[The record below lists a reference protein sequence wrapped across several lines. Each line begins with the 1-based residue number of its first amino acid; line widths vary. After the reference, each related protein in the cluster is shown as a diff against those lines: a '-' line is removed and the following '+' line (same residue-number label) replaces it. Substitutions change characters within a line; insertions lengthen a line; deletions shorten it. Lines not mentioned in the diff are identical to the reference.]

1 MVDAILWYLIIS
13 LLGWL
18 VFPILYRLTPALA
31 DRGFA
36 LSRTFG
42 WLLWGY
48 LFWLLASLGVLRND
62 SGGLLFSLLL
72 LVLLTILSFRKIDRG
87 EFSGWLRSQIRLV
100 LVIEAL
106 FLASFGLMALVRAA
120 NPEILGT
127 EKPMELAFINAIL
140 NSPTFPPH
148 DPWLSG
154 YAISYYYFGYV
165 LAAMVAKIAGTS
177 GGVAFNLGIT
187 AVFALSAIGIY
198 GIVFD
203 LLAARRKGA
212 TLPAQRG
219 DEIGLPLLG
228 PVFLLLVGNLEG
240 FLHVLHTR
248 GLFWRVTAA
257 GEQVSAFWRWLD
269 ILDLNQPPV
278 QPYSWIPSGW
288 WWWWRA
294 SRVLQDYDFAGKTRE
309 IIDEFPAFSYL
320 LADLHPHVLAMPFAF
335 LGMGFVLNLVLG
347 GAEGRLPWT
356 QQRVKNRSLAWIGI
370 GTFLF
375 GFVLA
380 WMGLSGVS
388 LRLSLIGLLGV
399 LAGGSLLII
408 LWQPISQFGL
418 AIFTGDETGERQV
431 GLPVFIN
438 SSYFLVCALV
448 LGALGF
454 LNLWDFPFYMG
465 LFAVC
470 YGMVRYLKRRREEGL
485 PEAPSDS
492 VSGGRLGLFLRDVIW
507 VGLILGF
514 VSLLL
519 YLPFYLSFSS
529 QAGGVIPSMVFITRG
544 AHLWVMFGVLL
555 LPITF
560 YLVFLWVD
568 YGSSANL
575 GKGFLIVLTFALVAL
590 ILSILMAVLIV
601 SLPSVG
607 DIFLGNFAAPNGG
620 ALIRETL
627 IRRLRSPG
635 GWITLTTLLTLAL
648 ALLLPPRKQRK
659 EPDSGWL
666 TPADAYV
673 LLLIL
678 FGGLLVF
685 GPEFF
690 YLRDQFGSRMNTIFK
705 FYYQAWLMWAV
716 AAAFGSAVLLKVLSP
731 RKSLMYSIGLILLI
745 GMGMTYTLLGLWN
758 KTAGF
763 SSLAG
768 WTLDGT
774 AYIAQQSPDEIS
786 AIDWLSKSPPG
797 VVAEA
802 VGNSY
807 SGYARVATLSG
818 KPTVLGWPGHESQWR
833 GGAREMG
840 SRQVDIQTLYCTANW
855 EQAKAIIQQY
865 NIRYIYVGSL
875 ERTTYTPQSC
885 GAGLSE
891 AKFSQNLIRAYH
903 QGDVTIYQTP

>member
-1 MVDAILWYLIIS
+1 MWDAILWYLIIS

-18 VFPILYRLTPALA
+18 VFPFLYRLTPGLA
-31 DRGFA
+31 DRGYA

-42 WLLWGY
+42 WLVWGY
-48 LFWLLASLGVLRND
+48 LFWLLASLGFLRND
-62 SGGLLFSLLL
+62 PGGLLLPLFL
-72 LVLLTILSFRKIDRG
+72 LVLLSLLSFRKRDRG
-87 EFSGWLRSQIRLV
+87 EIIGWLRSQINLV
-100 LVIEAL
+100 LAIELL
-106 FLASFGLMALVRAA
+106 FLVSFSLMALVRAA

-165 LAAMVAKIAGTS
+165 LVAMVAKLAGTP
-177 GGVAFNLGIT
+177 GGVAFNLGVT

-198 GIVFD
+198 GIVYD

-212 TLPAQRG
+212 NLSAQKR
-219 DEIGLPLLG
+219 EVGLPLLG
-228 PVFLLLVGNLEG
+228 PVFLLLAGNLEG

-248 GLFWRVTAA
+248 GLFWRVNAA
-257 GEQVSAFWRWLD
+257 GEQVSAFWKWLD

-309 IIDEFPAFSYL
+309 IIDEFPVFSYL

-335 LGMGFVLNLVLG
+335 LGMGFVLNLVLA

-356 QQRVKNRSLAWIGI
+356 QQRVRNRSLAWTGI
-370 GTFLF
+370 VTFLL
-375 GFVLA
+375 GFI
-380 WMGLSGVS
+380 LSWLGFRGDS
-388 LRLSLIGLLGV
+388 LRLSLLGLFGV
-399 LAGGSLLII
+399 LVGGSLLIL

-418 AIFTGDETGERQV
+418 AIFTRGETGERRV
-431 GLPVFIN
+431 GFPILIN
-438 SSYFLVCALV
+438 PFYFLVCALV

-454 LNLWDFPFYMG
+454 LNLWDFPFYVG

-470 YGMVRYLKRRREEGL
+470 YGMVQFMKHQRVESL
-485 PEAPSDS
+485 PENAPDMAK
-492 VSGGRLGLFLRDVIW
+492 GYPLGFFLRDVIW
-507 VGLILGF
+507 VGLVLGI
-514 VSLLL
+514 VSFLL

-555 LPITF
+555 VPIAF
-560 YLVFLWVD
+560 YLTFLWMD
-568 YGSSANL
+568 HGRAANL
-575 GKGFLIVLTFALVAL
+575 RKGFLVVLTFTLVAL
-590 ILSILMAVLIV
+590 VLSILMAVLIM
-601 SLPSVG
+601 SLPTIG
-607 DIFLGNFAAPNGG
+607 DIFLGNFAAPDGG
-620 ALIRETL
+620 ALIGETL
-627 IRRLRSPG
+627 SRRLRSPG
-635 GWITLTTLLTLAL
+635 GWITLMALLSVTL
-648 ALLLPPRKQRK
+648 ALLLPARKNPKQ
-659 EPDSGWL
+659 PDSGWL
-666 TPADAYV
+666 TPAEVYT
-673 LLLIL
+673 LLLTL

-705 FYYQAWLMWAV
+705 FYYQAWLMWSV

-731 RKSLMYSIGLILLI
+731 RKNLVFSIGLVVLI
-745 GMGMTYTLLGLWN
+745 GMGMTYTIFGLWN

-763 SSLAG
+763 SAPEG

-774 AYIAQQSPDEIS
+774 SYLARQSPDEMA
-786 AIDWLSKSPPG
+786 AIGWLSDAPPG

-802 VGNSY
+802 VGGSY

-818 KPTVLGWPGHESQWR
+818 KPTVLGWPGHEIQWR
-833 GGAREMG
+833 GGTREMG
-840 SRQVDIQTLYCTANW
+840 SRQVDIQTLYCTSNW
-855 EQAKAIIQQY
+855 EQAKTIIQQY

-875 ERTTYTPQSC
+875 ERAAYTPQSC
-885 GAGLSE
+885 GTGLSE
-891 AKFSQNLIRAYH
+891 AKFSQNLILVYQ
-903 QGDVTIYQTP
+903 QGNVTIYQTP

>member
-1 MVDAILWYLIIS
+1 MLDAILWYLIIS
-13 LLGWL
+13 LMGWL
-18 VFPILYRLTPALA
+18 VFPMIYRLTPALA

-62 SGGLLFSLLL
+62 PGGLLFSLLL
-72 LVLLTILSFRKIDRG
+72 IVLLTILSFRKIDRG
-87 EFSGWLRSQIRLV
+87 EFSGWLRSQMRLV

-165 LAAMVAKIAGTS
+165 LVAMVAKIAGTP

-187 AVFALSAIGIY
+187 TVFALSAIGIY
-198 GIVFD
+198 GIVYD
-203 LLAARRKGA
+203 LLAARLKGA
-212 TLPAQRG
+212 DLPGRRN
-219 DEIGLPLLG
+219 EIGLPLLG
-228 PVFLLLVGNLEG
+228 PVFLLLVGNFEG

-257 GEQVSAFWRWLD
+257 GEQVSAFWSWLD
-269 ILDLNQPPV
+269 ILNLNQPPA

-294 SRVLQDYDFAGKTRE
+294 SRVLQDYDFAGATRE

-356 QQRVKNRSLAWIGI
+356 QQRVKNRSLAWIGMI
-370 GTFLF
+370 AFLL
-375 GFVLA
+375 GLMLS
-380 WMGLSGVS
+380 WMGLSGGS
-388 LRLSLIGLLGV
+388 LRLSLLGLLGV

-408 LWQPISQFGL
+408 LWQTINRFGL
-418 AIFTGDETGERQV
+418 AIFTSDDTGERRV
-431 GLPVFIN
+431 GFPVFIN
-438 SSYFLVCALV
+438 PLYFLVCALV

-470 YGMVRYLKRRREEGL
+470 YGLIRYLKRRREES
-485 PEAPSDS
+485 PSEDPSDVERGS
-492 VSGGRLGLFLRDVIW
+492 PLWLFLRDIIW
-507 VGLILGF
+507 IGLILGV

-529 QAGGVIPSMVFITRG
+529 QAGGVIPSMVFITQG

-555 LPITF
+555 LPIAL
-560 YLVFLWVD
+560 YLAFLWRGH
-568 YGSSANL
+568 GSSANL
-575 GKGFLIVLTFALVAL
+575 RTGLLVVSTFAIVAL
-590 ILSILMAVLIV
+590 VLSILMAVLIV
-601 SLPSVG
+601 SLPTIG
-607 DIFLGNFAAPNGG
+607 DIFLGNFAAPDGG

-635 GWITLTTLLTLAL
+635 GWVTLTTLLTVTL
-648 ALLLPPRKQRK
+648 ALLLPSRKQRK

-666 TPADAYV
+666 NPAEIFA
-673 LLLIL
+673 LLLTL

-705 FYYQAWLMWAV
+705 FYYQAWLMWSV

-731 RKSLMYSIGLILLI
+731 RKSLLFSFGLVVLI
-745 GMGMTYTLLGLWN
+745 GMGMTYTILGLWN
-758 KTAGF
+758 KTVGF
-763 SSLAG
+763 SPPEG
-768 WTLDGT
+768 WSLDGT
-774 AYIAQQSPDEIS
+774 AYFARQSPDEIS
-786 AIDWLSKSPPG
+786 AIRWLSQAPPG

-802 VGNSY
+802 VGGSY

-818 KPTVLGWPGHESQWR
+818 KPTVIGWPGHEIQWR
-833 GGAREMG
+833 GGTREMG

-875 ERTTYTPQSC
+875 ERTAYTPKSC
-885 GAGLSE
+885 GTGLSE

-903 QGDVTIYQTP
+903 QGEVTIYQTP